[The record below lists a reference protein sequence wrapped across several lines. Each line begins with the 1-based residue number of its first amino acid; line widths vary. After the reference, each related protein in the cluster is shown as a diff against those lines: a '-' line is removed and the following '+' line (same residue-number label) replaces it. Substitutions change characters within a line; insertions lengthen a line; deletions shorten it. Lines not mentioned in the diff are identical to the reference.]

1 MRTESFQTIIPQ
13 TGIVHIPQHILQ
25 NFAGHLSEIVI
36 QEVTPEGTSPKIRS
50 LRGKYRHALSST
62 EELSCQE
69 AVEKGL
75 EL

>member
-1 MRTESFQTIIPQ
+1 MRAESFQTIIPQ

-25 NFAGHLSEIVI
+25 DFAGHLSEIII
-36 QEVTPEGTSPKIRS
+36 QEVTPEGAFPKIRS

-62 EELSCQE
+62 EELSHQK
-69 AVEKGL
+69 AIEKEL